1 MGLFSIIVE
10 FLKKSTAKAGLN
22 VFFYFPAK
30 RYNKGYA
37 YKTKSSLY
45 PKNDTLI
52 LSATCLSDNKTWA
65 TVEETTSANLS

>member
-52 LSATCLSDNKTWA
+52 LSAT
-65 TVEETTSANLS
+65 